1 MVYSSF
7 RLFCHHM
14 IPVADSDLELGE
26 KGEGGGLGRGG
37 GGLAGGRG
45 HFFACPAGCSSFC
58 DFFFATGLKLHVPP
72 LDSN

>member
-26 KGEGGGLGRGG
+26 KGEGGGGVGRGG
-37 GGLAGGRG
+37 GGFGGRKG
-45 HFFACPAGCSSFC
+45 AFFCLPCWL
-58 DFFFATGLKLHVPP
+58 FFLL
-72 LDSN
+72 